1 MKRPVKIGRNELC
14 PCGSGRKYKK
24 CHLNRE
30 SSAPIPYHEFA
41 KELVR
46 LRVGEQKCLHPLA
59 GNAQCSGTV
68 IAAHSIS
75 RNAALTK
82 IARDHKVYQ
91 MDVDPHRIANAE
103 GEPQLKLEYIKSATT
118 FTGFCSEHDRDL
130 FRPIDQGNVIPTREQ
145 ALLLHYRSLCR
156 ELYVKRPTLKTNA
169 LLREADRGKSVGFQQ
184 MVQGRVTMNK
194 VSITDAL
201 GQLAQDKTACDQ
213 ALASADFSVLQ
224 GAFVRF
230 RKTPSLAC
238 AGYTQPT
245 FDFAGSEIQDMD
257 DMTTPFLN
265 LSFTLVPDVVGG
277 IAVFSWLTN
286 ADAVCRPF
294 VRSFMAVND
303 DRKSDALVQ
312 YVFDSF
318 ENFAA
323 EPEWWE
329 GLAETAKNELKL
341 NAMNGT
347 PIALWY
353 DTGSLIPSTSR
364 YADWEVESTG
374 WF

>member
-1 MKRPVKIGRNELC
+1 VKHPAKIGRNELC

-24 CHLNRE
+24 CHLDRE
-30 SSAPIPYHEFA
+30 SSAPVPYHESA

-46 LRVGEQKCLHPLA
+46 IRMGEQKCLYPLL
-59 GNAQCSGTV
+59 GNGQCSGTV
-68 IAAHSIS
+68 IEAHSIS

-91 MDVDPHRIANAE
+91 MDLDPFRIAKAQ

-118 FTGFCSEHDRDL
+118 FTGFCSAHDSNL
-130 FRPIDQGNVIPTREQ
+130 FRPIDQGNMIPTREQ

-156 ELYVKRPTLKTNA
+156 ELYVKQPTLKTNE
-169 LLREADRGKSVGFQQ
+169 LLREADRGKSVEFQQ
-184 MVQGRVTMNK
+184 MVQGLVTARK

-213 ALASADFSVLQ
+213 ALGSADFSVLQ

-265 LSFTLVPDVVGG
+265 LSFTLLPDVVGG
-277 IAVFSWLTN
+277 IAVFSWLSN
-286 ADAVCRPF
+286 AEVVCRPF
-294 VRSFMAVND
+294 VQSFMAVND

-323 EPEWWE
+323 EPMWWE
-329 GLAETAKNELKL
+329 GLAETAKNELKM

-347 PIALWY
+347 DMALWY
-353 DTGSLIPSTSR
+353 DAGSLVPSTSR

-374 WF
+374 WL